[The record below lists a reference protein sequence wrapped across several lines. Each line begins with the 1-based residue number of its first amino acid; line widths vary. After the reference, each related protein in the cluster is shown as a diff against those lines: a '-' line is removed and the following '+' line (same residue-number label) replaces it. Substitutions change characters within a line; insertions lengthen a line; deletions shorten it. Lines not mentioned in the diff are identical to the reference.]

1 MNTQYLK
8 SILKSILVM
17 KVKVEFA
24 GGLELL
30 FEGKKTL
37 SIEDLPEPTDIRGLI
52 ECLRSKHLTDK
63 EEMFVQA

>member
-1 MNTQYLK
+1 
-8 SILKSILVM
+8 M

-37 SIEDLPEPTDIRGLI
+37 SLEDLPESTDIRGLI

>member
-1 MNTQYLK
+1 
-8 SILKSILVM
+8 M

-37 SIEDLPEPTDIRGLI
+37 QLDDVAEGTDIRGLI
-52 ECLRSKHLTDK
+52 ECLRSKHLKEK
-63 EEMFVQA
+63 EEMFV